1 MGERSG
7 PAAPAGG
14 VAAGARGLDVEVAG
28 EGVVEV
34 TVEVV
39 VDVMVNEGMR
49 P

>member
-14 VAAGARGLDVEVAG
+14 VTAGARGLDVEV
-28 EGVVEV
+28 VVEV